1 VDRSGNIDEDEF
13 GFVMEY
19 MNVHLDGVKQ
29 EMLFN
34 QYDKDRSGSI
44 TYDEFR
50 QIWVKVITQDNNSVF
65 FFEKLKRERE
75 REGNL

>member
-50 QIWVKVITQDNNSVF
+50 QIWVKVIQDNSF
-65 FFEKLKRERE
+65 I
-75 REGNL
+75 